1 MLKIG
6 LTGNIGSGK
15 SIVSRIFS
23 VLGVPVYN
31 ADSEAKRIMDSEE
44 VIPMVIGVF
53 GKEIIN
59 SDHSVNKKMLAEI
72 VFKDNNKLE
81 KLNSIIHPLVMNDF
95 NIWCQKFSDKKYVIN
110 ESAILVE
117 TALYKLFDKLIT
129 VISPEDMRIER
140 VMKRDN
146 CEKEKVLARINN
158 QLPEKDKTKVSDF
171 VITNNEKDLLI
182 PQVLLINKTLSA

>member
-23 VLGVPVYN
+23 ILAVPIYN
-31 ADSEAKRIMDSEE
+31 ADYEAKRIMDSQE
-44 VIPMVIGVF
+44 VVPLVMDTF
-53 GKEIIN
+53 GKDIIN
-59 SDHSVNKKMLAEI
+59 LDNSVNKKMLAEI
-72 VFKDNNKLE
+72 VFEDKE
-81 KLNSIIHPLVMNDF
+81 KLKKLNAIIHPMVMNDF

-117 TALYKLFDKLIT
+117 TGLYKLFDKLIT
-129 VISPEDMRIER
+129 VISPENIRIER

-146 CEKEKVLARINN
+146 CTKNKVLARMNN
-158 QLPEKDKTKVSDF
+158 QLPENDKIKVSDYI
-171 VITNNEKDLLI
+171 ITNNESDLLI
-182 PQVLLINKTLSA
+182 PQVLLINKTLSE